1 MRWCVLPF
9 VVALLLAAGV
19 FGQQLPAFE
28 DTVVIT
34 ATGEEEPAEAVAAA
48 TTVIE
53 GAAIAASGE
62 ASAAELLRRVA
73 GATVLRSG
81 LDGGVTSLFV
91 RGTSSTHTLVLLDGV
106 RLNSPYFGGY
116 DWSLPLTAGLGRI
129 EVVRGPYSALY
140 GGDAIGGVV
149 QLVPDRGRAPGAS
162 ALVEGGSGSWRRA
175 EVEAS
180 TRVGALD
187 AWFTAASRAGEGEL
201 ENDDFSG
208 RTAMLDL
215 SYRLGERGRLGVL
228 GQWTES
234 DTEVPFA
241 GAVATPDRST
251 AAEQTLVALPLR
263 LAFAGGGELE
273 ATVDRVQRRM
283 SYRDPD
289 DPWGFVASDTDADS
303 DGAAVTWRTAVAA
316 HRLTVGGEWRRDTA
330 TDVSTYGVSL
340 DGTRITTRSLFAQ
353 DAVALGK
360 RFRVLAG
367 VRWDEAS
374 AWGDEVSP
382 RLVASWHG
390 EKARAWVSY
399 GHAFRAPSLGE
410 LYYPMSGNPELD
422 PERSRSLEVGASL
435 PLLAG
440 GARLDLAAFRNRVED
455 LIDFDYASFRYG
467 NVESAAQ
474 DGVEATAGA
483 PLGAGSW
490 LSLSLTWLDARDG
503 EGVPLLR
510 RAEWSGA
517 ATLAGPLFAGVS
529 GELSAVWV
537 GARDDLDPVTYA
549 RVEQGGFVTLDAAVA
564 VPLTPRL
571 TVRLRADNLADRA
584 YEEVRG
590 YPAPGRRMFLG
601 AAVGAR

>member
-1 MRWCVLPF
+1 MRRRVVPF
-9 VVALLLAAGV
+9 AVALLFAAGG
-19 FGQQLPAFE
+19 FGQQLPAFV

-73 GATVLRSG
+73 GAVVLRSG

-91 RGTSSTHTLVLLDGV
+91 RGTSSAHTLVLLDGV

-140 GGDAIGGVV
+140 GADAIGGVV

-175 EVEAS
+175 EVEAC

-187 AWFTAASRAGEGEL
+187 VWFAAASRAGEGEL
-201 ENDDFSG
+201 ENEGFSG

-215 SYRLGERGRLGVL
+215 SYRLGERGRLGLL
-228 GQWTES
+228 GQWTAG
-234 DTEVPFA
+234 DTEIPFA
-241 GAVATPDRST
+241 GAVATPERST
-251 AAEQTLVALPLR
+251 GAEQTLVALPLR

-273 ATVDRVQRRM
+273 ATVDHVERRM

-303 DGAAVTWRTAVAA
+303 DGAAVTWRTAAA
-316 HRLTVGGEWRRDTA
+316 VHRLAVGGEWRRDTA

-360 RFRVLAG
+360 RFRLLAG

-390 EKARAWVSY
+390 EASRAWVSY

-410 LYYPMSGNPELD
+410 LYYPLSGNPGLA

-440 GARLDLAAFRNRVED
+440 GARLDVAAFRNRVDD

-467 NVESAAQ
+467 NVERAAQ
-474 DGVEATAGA
+474 DGVEATTGA
-483 PLGAGSW
+483 PLGGGSW
-490 LSLSLTWLDARDG
+490 LSVSLTWLDARDG
-503 EGVPLLR
+503 DGVPLLR

-537 GARDDLDPVTYA
+537 GARDDLDPVTYG
-549 RVEQGGFVTLDAAVA
+549 RVAQSGFVTLDAKVA
-564 VPLTPRL
+564 VPLTPWL
-571 TVRLRADNLADRA
+571 TVRVRADNLADRA

-590 YPAPGRRMFLG
+590 YPAPGRRVFLG
-601 AAVGAR
+601 AAVSAR